1 MLQTEKTDRDYR
13 LSFRMLDLDGDPFAH
28 TNADEEDRLS
38 EYFIPP
44 PYFTTAFGN
53 PDYPKTF
60 VIFAPRGGGKSA
72 QRRMMEERSTEND
85 ILPITYDQFEFGEV
99 QRASDV
105 KLHHHIKRI
114 IRIALMGVLVS
125 IYSEP
130 ALIEKLEKHD
140 REVLVRLFAEHLKG
154 VNEYSLKK
162 AIDSLKSLK
171 DKVQDFWNE
180 WLPAIGPGLS
190 ILVKKLTNIDIDN
203 FDKYDKSN
211 HFESTYLKYQLEL
224 IIGIA
229 QKIGF
234 KAIYVLVD
242 RVDEAELTGNDAPAS
257 FDLVKPLL
265 KDLQLLET
273 DGLAFKFFLWDQL
286 EPSYLEIAR
295 TDRIRHET
303 LEWSDG
309 MLRDLWQKRLKAF
322 SGGKLSSLNSKS
334 ELVGDFNID
343 ELALIF
349 ANHSPRDMIR
359 IGAQIISEQ
368 QEIKLFSDSIS
379 AEAIERGIEKFCSR
393 RATEIVSDKALHDLK
408 KVQEVDFTIPHIA
421 SNVFREKHTN
431 TRNRI
436 HKWRKEGIIFD
447 IDTVA
452 NPNPQKSKPV
462 KLMGIS
468 DIRVAKTMNQN
479 MSVLEFLHAKYKR
492 CPGCNNTVL
501 RDWGTQYTD
510 TRCNMCKFDL
520 SEEQI
525 SENEV
530 QKLAEIAKQNRRLL
544 RKDLF
549 TYSQMPLFPDDNEEE
564 EDSNE
569 V

>member
-1 MLQTEKTDRDYR
+1 MTQKEKTDRDYR
-13 LSFRMLDLDGDPFAH
+13 RSFRMLDLDGDPFAH

-53 PDYPKTF
+53 PEHPKTF

-72 QRRMMEERSTEND
+72 QRRMMEERSGEND
-85 ILPITYDQFEFGEV
+85 ILPITYDQFEFAEI
-99 QRASDV
+99 QHASEI
-105 KLHHHIKRI
+105 KLYHHLQRI

-125 IYSEP
+125 IHSEP
-130 ALIEKLEKHD
+130 ALIERLQKHD
-140 REVLVRLFAEHLKG
+140 REILVRLSAEHLKG
-154 VNEYSLKK
+154 VSEYGLKK
-162 AIDSLKSLK
+162 AVDSLKSLK

-190 ILVKKLTNIDIDN
+190 ILIKKLTNIDLDS
-203 FDKYDKSN
+203 FDKYDKAN
-211 HFESTYLKYQLEL
+211 LIESTYLKYELEL
-224 IIGIA
+224 IINIA
-229 QKIGF
+229 RKLGF
-234 KAIYVLVD
+234 KAIYVLID

-265 KDLQLLET
+265 KDLHLLEF

-286 EPSYLEIAR
+286 EPAYLEIAR

-303 LEWSDG
+303 LEWTEV
-309 MLRDLWQKRLKAF
+309 MLRDLWQKRLRAF
-322 SGGKLSSLNSKS
+322 SSGKLSSLNEKS
-334 ELVGDFNID
+334 EPVGDFLID

-368 QEIKLFSDSIS
+368 QEIELFSSRITT
-379 AEAIERGIEKFCSR
+379 EAIERGIEKFCSR
-393 RATEIVSDKALHDLK
+393 RAMEIISDKALHDLK

-421 SNVFREKHTN
+421 SNVFREKQTN

-436 HKWRKEGIIFD
+436 HKWRKEGIIVD

-452 NPNPQKSKPV
+452 NPNPQKNKPV
-462 KLMGIS
+462 KLMGIR
-468 DIRVAKTMNQN
+468 DIRVGKTMNQN
-479 MSVLEFLHAKYKR
+479 MSVLDFLNSKYKR
-492 CPGCNNTVL
+492 CPGCGNTVL

-510 TRCNMCKFDL
+510 TRCNICKFDL
-520 SEEQI
+520 LEEKI
-525 SENEV
+525 DDIEV
-530 QKLAEIAKQNRRLL
+530 RKREEIARQVRRLE

-549 TYSQMPLFPDDNEEE
+549 HYSQMPLFPDSDYEE
-564 EDSNE
+564 EDD
-569 V
+569 